1 VTTHKS
7 CATILTACSLS
18 LAAGCATLGP
28 SPNSPEVL
36 QALQLVSAGHT
47 GCLPDDNEISN
58 VHASRDGSGTWNATC
73 KGKSY
78 LCSAFRAV
86 GGSQS
91 YSCAP
96 VAQ

>member
-1 VTTHKS
+1 MTTHS
-7 CATILTACSLS
+7 SRTTLLTACLVMS
-18 LAAGCATLGP
+18 AGCAAVRP

-36 QALQLVSAGHT
+36 QALKMVSAGHT

-58 VHASRDGSGTWNATC
+58 VSAARDGSGTWNATC
-73 KGKSY
+73 KGKPY

>member
-1 VTTHKS
+1 MT
-7 CATILTACSLS
+7 
-18 LAAGCATLGP
+18 AGCAAVQP

-36 QALQLVSAGHT
+36 QALKMVSAGHT

-58 VHASRDGSGTWNATC
+58 VSAVRDGSGTWNATC
-73 KGKSY
+73 RGKTY